1 MKILVVN
8 GGSSSY
14 KLALFSSST
23 AEKVEAPIWKAEMS
37 WVGGEK
43 LEDEPLAAC
52 LRKAPIPDA
61 IGHRVVHGGADFS
74 APTLLTPAVL
84 QKIEALTPL
93 APLHH
98 PVHLQGMRVCRELFP
113 AIPQVGV
120 FDTAFH
126 STLPEV
132 VKTYPIPY
140 KWREKGIYKYGFHG
154 INHHY
159 CTWRMRQLVGRDAF
173 RLVNCHL
180 GSGCSLAAM
189 QDGISINTSMG
200 MTPLEGLM
208 MATRCGSID
217 PGVLLYLM
225 QNEGVTLE
233 ALERMLYSESG
244 LQGIGDTA
252 DMRTLLQN
260 PSPKNSFAVAM
271 YLHRIICG
279 IGSMIASLEGIDCLC
294 FTGGIGQNSAFI
306 REKVVKAFAFL
317 GIELSPENNHSGPS
331 DRCISSPA
339 SKVAVWVLAAQEEW
353 MIAHQT
359 QESIGLDRIGLT

>member
-1 MKILVVN
+1 MKILVIN

-14 KLALFSSST
+14 KFALFSSLT
-23 AEKVEAPIWKAEMS
+23 TEKVEAPIWKAEMS
-37 WVGGEK
+37 WVG
-43 LEDEPLAAC
+43 DE
-52 LRKAPIPDA
+52 APFSVYLQEAPSPDA

-74 APTLLTPAVL
+74 TPTLLTPTVL
-84 QKIEALTPL
+84 QKIEELTPL

-98 PVHLQGMRVCRELFP
+98 PVHLQAMRVCREVFP
-113 AIPQVGV
+113 HVPQVGV

-126 STLPEV
+126 STLPEF

-140 KWREKGIYKYGFHG
+140 EWRERKIYKYGFHG
-154 INHHY
+154 INHNY
-159 CTWRMRQLVGRDAF
+159 CAWRMKQLVKREPF

-180 GSGCSLAAM
+180 GSGSSLAAI
-189 QDGISINTSMG
+189 QDGVSVDTSMG

-208 MATRCGSID
+208 MATRSGSID

-233 ALERMLYSESG
+233 ALKKMLYSESG
-244 LQGIGDTA
+244 LKGIGDTA

-260 PSPKNSFAVAM
+260 PSQKNSLAVEM
-271 YLHRIICG
+271 YLHRLICG
-279 IGSMIASLEGIDCLC
+279 IGSMIASLGGIDSLC

-317 GIELSPENNHSGPS
+317 GIELSPENTQSGPS
-331 DRCISSPA
+331 DRCISSPS
-339 SKVAVWVLAAQEEW
+339 SKVEVWVLAAQEEW

-359 QESIGLDRIGLT
+359 KELLSTK